1 MKCAPSVRLISS
13 EAVVRAIKSRLS
25 LVSVSGCAR
34 VRASCVFSVA
44 KEAFRTRMLIRDTPS
59 LPSQSIEGLI
69 SSLGV
74 PAITH
79 VLFVVLGGH

>member
-1 MKCAPSVRLISS
+1 MKRAPSVRLISS
-13 EAVVRAIKSRLS
+13 ESVVQAIKSLLS
-25 LVSVSGCAR
+25 CLSVRVCAR
-34 VRASCVFSVA
+34 VRACCVFSVA

-69 SSLGV
+69 SILGV